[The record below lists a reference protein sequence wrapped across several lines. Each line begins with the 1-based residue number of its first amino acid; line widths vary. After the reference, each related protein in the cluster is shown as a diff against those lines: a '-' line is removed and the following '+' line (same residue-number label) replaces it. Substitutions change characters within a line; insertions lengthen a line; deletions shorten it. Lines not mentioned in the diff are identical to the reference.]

1 MIFRDGRCWR
11 VVVAQPGHE
20 PLNPTMISQ
29 GLGRRR
35 ALAIAVALLLT
46 LMLAIIAAGYE
57 GKRIAQVA
65 LLALPPVLWLRLPL
79 VSAR

>member
-1 MIFRDGRCWR
+1 
-11 VVVAQPGHE
+11 
-20 PLNPTMISQ
+20 MISQ